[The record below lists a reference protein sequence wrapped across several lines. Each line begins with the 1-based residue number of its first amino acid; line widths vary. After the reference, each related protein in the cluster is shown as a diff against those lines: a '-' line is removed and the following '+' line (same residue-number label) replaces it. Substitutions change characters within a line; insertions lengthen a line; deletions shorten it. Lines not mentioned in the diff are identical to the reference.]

1 MGPKDND
8 RDDATLEAPGD
19 PRDATPTVGSPRSR
33 AIRPA
38 GPLQVGKRY
47 SIGEVIARGGMG
59 EVVHAVDEQI
69 GRPVAIK
76 RMIDAEPNDVDVE
89 RFLREARIQA
99 RLDHPA
105 IVPVYEL
112 ARDVDGR
119 PFFAMKRLSGR
130 TLDEVLDAH
139 ANRNLV
145 ALARFPRQRL
155 LRAFADVC
163 LAMEYAHERGI
174 VHRDL
179 KPTNIMLGDFGEVYV
194 IDWGIARIAGETEPV
209 ETRAVTAAEGVTQP
223 GTRLGTPGYMSPE
236 QIEKPGDIDGRADVY
251 ALGCI
256 LFEILAGKA
265 LHPTG
270 PAGMISATEGRDA
283 RPSQAAPDHDIPPE
297 LDQVC
302 VEATMRD
309 RDTRL
314 RSAREL
320 GERVHHYLDGDRDLI
335 QRQRLAR
342 EHLAHASDALTGGGG
357 DDANRTATA
366 MREAGRALVLDPTVV
381 EAADLVRRLMAEA
394 PSITPPE
401 VQREIETADALAHKQ
416 FARLSLVAY
425 LGYLL
430 FLPILMLLGVR
441 DYFYFYAML
450 GVIAANG
457 VIAWFGMRGWRSPIR
472 TVLVVLVHGA
482 MAALLTRMFSLV
494 IVAPGAVAVTLMAL
508 VAHPTYTKRWR
519 TIAAVGFVIVAMLA
533 PFFAEL
539 AGLLSRTIEIVGDS
553 IVIHPVAV
561 HQVPGLIET
570 TFVLW
575 TASLVAMASAMAW
588 VNARRERSNRLL
600 LRVQAWRLRQ
610 LVPDIPAAP
619 LR

>member
-1 MGPKDND
+1 MVPKDED
-8 RDDATLEAPGD
+8 RDDATLKTPPGD
-19 PRDATPTVGSPRSR
+19 ARDATPTVGSPRG
-33 AIRPA
+33 RPA
-38 GPLQVGKRY
+38 RPIGPLQVANRY
-47 SIGEVIARGGMG
+47 AIGEVIARGGMG
-59 EVVHAVDEQI
+59 EVVHAVDDQI

-76 RMIDAEPNDVDVE
+76 RMIDAEPNDGDVE
-89 RFLREARIQA
+89 RFMREARIQA

-139 ANRNLV
+139 ANQDLV

-209 ETRAVTAAEGVTQP
+209 VETRAVTAVEGVTQP

-236 QIEKPGDIDGRADVY
+236 QIENPADIDGRADIY

-256 LFEILAGKA
+256 LFEILAGKP

-283 RPSQAAPDHDIPPE
+283 RPSQSAPDRDIPPE
-297 LDQVC
+297 LDQLC
-302 VEATMRD
+302 VEATTRD
-309 RDTRL
+309 RESRL
-314 RSAREL
+314 RSARAL
-320 GERVHHYLDGDRDLI
+320 GERVQLFLDGDRDLV
-335 QRQRLAR
+335 QRQKLAR
-342 EHLAHASDALTGGGG
+342 DHLAHARDALTGANA
-357 DDANRTATA
+357 DDSNRTAIA

-394 PSITPPE
+394 PSTTPPE
-401 VQREIETADALAHKQ
+401 VQREVETADALAHKQ
-416 FARLSLVAY
+416 FARLSMVAY
-425 LGYLL
+425 FGYLL
-430 FLPILMLLGVR
+430 FVPVLLMLGVR
-441 DYFYFYAML
+441 DYFYVYAML
-450 GVIAANG
+450 AVIGANG
-457 VIAWFGMRGWRSPIR
+457 VIAWFSIRGWRSPIR

-494 IVAPGAVAVTLMAL
+494 IVAPGAVAVTLMSL
-508 VAHPTYTKRWR
+508 VAHPVYAKPWR
-519 TIAAVGFVIVAMLA
+519 AIAAVGVVILAMLA
-533 PFFAEL
+533 PFFAEV
-539 AGLLSRTIEIVGDS
+539 AGLLSRTIEIVNDS

-561 HQVPGLIET
+561 HQVPGLIEA

-575 TASLVAMASAMAW
+575 SASMVGAASAMAW
-588 VNARRERSNRLL
+588 STARRERSNRLL
-600 LRVQAWRLRQ
+600 LRVQAWRLSQ
-610 LVPDIPAAP
+610 LVPDIPA
-619 LR
+619 RY